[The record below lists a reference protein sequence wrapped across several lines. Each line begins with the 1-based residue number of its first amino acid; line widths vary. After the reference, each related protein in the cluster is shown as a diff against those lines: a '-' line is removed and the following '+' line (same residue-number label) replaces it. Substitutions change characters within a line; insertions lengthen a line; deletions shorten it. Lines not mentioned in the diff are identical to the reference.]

1 MCKVRDNIKFNIKTM
16 DDETLKDADES
27 GIDLDDAIE
36 GEVEGEPEKEEE
48 DDDEESLAFE

>member
-1 MCKVRDNIKFNIKTM
+1 MRENIKFNIKTM